1 MILADYCL
9 VITWLAA
16 AIVVE
21 ERYIKPPW
29 ERCFPPGSACNVP
42 APTCCAAARRRRPGS
57 GVVGVAGAGE
67 EKAVEQEAVQE
78 TVVQEDSTQ
87 HPGEGGSAGP
97 ATTAVSKAEPGS
109 AACSAASDKT
119 ADEAAEPG
127 SNSPPTGG
135 VPVNSAA
142 PTAARGSA
150 IDAFFAGPAADAII
164 KRKKPILAIVAAYAV
179 GMVAVWTTTLKAAT
193 TSVGEPAMTSVG
205 GGVAPVADPPPPQL
219 SVCRL
224 ISNRTTLSARPST
237 WG

>member
-42 APTCCAAARRRRPGS
+42 AHTCCAAARRRRPGS

-97 ATTAVSKAEPGS
+97 ATTAVSKVGRGWH
-109 AACSAASDKT
+109 CSASLHHN
-119 ADEAAEPG
+119 
-127 SNSPPTGG
+127 SNTNLG
-135 VPVNSAA
+135 
-142 PTAARGSA
+142 
-150 IDAFFAGPAADAII
+150 
-164 KRKKPILAIVAAYAV
+164 
-179 GMVAVWTTTLKAAT
+179 TLPRHKI
-193 TSVGEPAMTSVG
+193 PCLFLDH
-205 GGVAPVADPPPPQL
+205 P
-219 SVCRL
+219 
-224 ISNRTTLSARPST
+224 
-237 WG
+237 